1 MSIETHDSTHKEHLA
16 EGNDANNS
24 AASHPTVKHAT
35 VPDKVPV
42 KPRPK
47 RRKRMGLPFEPK
59 KQDVGEWAYDHR
71 IGLSVMIVA
80 YLILGIVFFSSKIVI
95 GSKPHIQGIY
105 VDLQT
110 LAELEA
116 QKERLERE
124 IELKRQSE
132 IDWSEVRNLQSND
145 AMLNENL
152 KDDRGTQTSE
162 LNRAAEEAA
171 ERMAANRKAYESGLK
186 EAQAILEAERNNGDK
201 GKDSERKD
209 SKYKGGVTVRFEFK
223 DPIRKKVDLVIPAYR
238 CDTGGQVVVAVTLD
252 RGGNVISARI
262 MSGGDDSMRSEALKA
277 ARASRFNIDNSAPE
291 KHSGTI
297 TYTFIPQ

>member
-1 MSIETHDSTHKEHLA
+1 MERDNEIKEPQMQGGGGL
-16 EGNDANNS
+16 S
-24 AASHPTVKHAT
+24 RPSS
-35 VPDKVPV
+35 PDKSPAKSPAEAGQ

-59 KQDVGEWAYDHR
+59 KQDAGEWAYDHR

-80 YLILGIVFFSSKIVI
+80 YLVLGIVFFSSKIVI
-95 GSKPHIQGIY
+95 GSKSHIQGIY

-116 QKERLERE
+116 EKERLQRE
-124 IELKRQSE
+124 IEMKRQSE

-152 KDDRGTQTSE
+152 KDDRGTQTAE
-162 LNRAAEEAA
+162 LNRAAEEAEA
-171 ERMAANRKAYESGLK
+171 RMAANRKAYEAGLK
-186 EAQAILEAERNNGDK
+186 EAQAILDADRGSNEDK
-201 GKDSERKD
+201 GKEQKD

-223 DPIRKKVDLVIPAYR
+223 NPVRKRVDLRIPAYK
-238 CDTGGQVVVAVTLD
+238 CDAGGQVVVAVTLD
-252 RGGNVISARI
+252 RGGNVISARVE
-262 MSGGDDSMRSEALKA
+262 SGGDDMMRQEALRA

>member
-1 MSIETHDSTHKEHLA
+1 MTFDSHNMQSTNTNSTEALGKE
-16 EGNDANNS
+16 NS
-24 AASHPTVKHAT
+24 LRSD
-35 VPDKVPV
+35 VPNTPPSDKAPQ

-59 KQDVGEWAYDHR
+59 KQDAGEWAYDHR
-71 IGLSVMIVA
+71 IGLSVMIAA
-80 YLILGIVFFSSKIVI
+80 YIILGIAFFSSKIVV

-116 QKERLERE
+116 EKERLERE
-124 IELKRQSE
+124 IEMKRQSE

-145 AMLNENL
+145 AILNENL

-171 ERMAANRKAYESGLK
+171 ERMAANRAAYESGLK
-186 EAQAILEAERNNGDK
+186 EAQAILDAERNNGDK
-201 GKDSERKD
+201 GKESERKD
-209 SKYKGGVTVRFEFK
+209 AKYKGGVTVRFEFK
-223 DPIRKKVDLVIPAYR
+223 NPVRKKVDLIIPAYR

-252 RGGNVISARI
+252 RGGNVISARVV
-262 MSGGDDSMRSEALKA
+262 SGGDDAMRHEALKA

>member
-1 MSIETHDSTHKEHLA
+1 MQTTNH
-16 EGNDANNS
+16 NNTES
-24 AASHPTVKHAT
+24 RGDEKPLRQAMPNTPPS
-35 VPDKVPV
+35 DKAPQ

-59 KQDVGEWAYDHR
+59 KQDAGEWAYDHR
-71 IGLSVMIVA
+71 LGLSVMIAA
-80 YLILGIVFFSSKIVI
+80 YIILGIAFFSSKIVI

-116 QKERLERE
+116 EKERLERE
-124 IELKRQSE
+124 IEMKRQSE

-171 ERMAANRKAYESGLK
+171 ERMAANRAAYESGLK
-186 EAQAILEAERNNGDK
+186 EAQAILDAERNTGDK
-201 GKDSERKD
+201 DKESERKD

-223 DPIRKKVDLVIPAYR
+223 NPVRKKVDLVIPAYR

-252 RGGNVISARI
+252 RGGNVISARVI
-262 MSGGDDSMRSEALKA
+262 SGGDDAMRHEALKA

>member
-1 MSIETHDSTHKEHLA
+1 MSNESHDNTAPKVSKLEEHTPDGAVSPATHQ
-16 EGNDANNS
+16 
-24 AASHPTVKHAT
+24 ASPSNKA
-35 VPDKVPV
+35 PQR
-42 KPRPK
+42 PRPK

-59 KQDVGEWAYDHR
+59 KQDAGEWAYDHR
-71 IGLSVMIVA
+71 IGLSVMIAA
-80 YLILGIVFFSSKIVI
+80 YIILGIVFFSSKIVI

-110 LAELEA
+110 LEELAAE
-116 QKERLERE
+116 KERLERE

-132 IDWSEVRNLQSND
+132 INWSEVRNLQSND

-152 KDDRGTQTSE
+152 KDDRGTKTSE
-162 LNRAAEEAA
+162 LNRAAEEVA
-171 ERMAANRKAYESGLK
+171 ERMAANRAAYESGLK
-186 EAQAILEAERNNGDK
+186 EAQAILDAERDSGDK
-201 GKDSERKD
+201 GKDKERKD

-223 DPIRKKVDLVIPAYR
+223 NPVRKKVELVIPAYR

-252 RGGNVISARI
+252 RGGNVISARVV
-262 MSGGDDSMRSEALKA
+262 SGGDDAMRHEALKA

-291 KHSGTI
+291 KHNGTI

>member
-1 MSIETHDSTHKEHLA
+1 MQTTDH
-16 EGNDANNS
+16 NNTES
-24 AASHPTVKHAT
+24 RGDEKPLRQDVPNTPPSDKASQ
-35 VPDKVPV
+35 

-59 KQDVGEWAYDHR
+59 KQDAGEWAYDHR
-71 IGLSVMIVA
+71 LGLSVMIAA
-80 YLILGIVFFSSKIVI
+80 YIILGIAFFSSKIVI

-116 QKERLERE
+116 EKERLERE
-124 IELKRQSE
+124 IEMKRQSE

-171 ERMAANRKAYESGLK
+171 ERMAANRAAYESGLK
-186 EAQAILEAERNNGDK
+186 EAQAILDAERNTSDK
-201 GKDSERKD
+201 GKESERKD

-223 DPIRKKVDLVIPAYR
+223 NPVRKKVDLVIPAYR

-252 RGGNVISARI
+252 RGGNVISARVI
-262 MSGGDDSMRSEALKA
+262 SGGDDAMHHEALKA

>member
-1 MSIETHDSTHKEHLA
+1 MERDNEIKEPQMRSGGGL
-16 EGNDANNS
+16 S
-24 AASHPTVKHAT
+24 RPSS
-35 VPDKVPV
+35 PDKSPARTQAEAGQ

-59 KQDVGEWAYDHR
+59 KQDAGEWAYDHR

-80 YLILGIVFFSSKIVI
+80 YLVLGIVFFSSKIVI

-116 QKERLERE
+116 EKERLQRE
-124 IELKRQSE
+124 IEMKRQSE

-152 KDDRGTQTSE
+152 KDDRGTQTAE
-162 LNRAAEEAA
+162 LNRAAEEAEA
-171 ERMAANRKAYESGLK
+171 RMAANRKAYEAGLK
-186 EAQAILEAERNNGDK
+186 EAQAILDADRGSNEDK
-201 GKDSERKD
+201 GKEQKD

-223 DPIRKKVDLVIPAYR
+223 NPVRKKVDLKIPAYK

-252 RGGNVISARI
+252 RGGNVISARVE
-262 MSGGDDSMRSEALKA
+262 SGGDDTMRQEALRA

>member
-1 MSIETHDSTHKEHLA
+1 MSIESHDNTAPKAPKQEDHTP
-16 EGNDANNS
+16 DV
-24 AASHPTVKHAT
+24 AASTAT
-35 VPDKVPV
+35 HQASSTDKTQQR
-42 KPRPK
+42 PRPK

-59 KQDVGEWAYDHR
+59 KQDAGEWAYDHR
-71 IGLSVMIVA
+71 LGLSVMIAA
-80 YLILGIVFFSSKIVI
+80 YLILGIIFFSSKIVI

-116 QKERLERE
+116 EKERLERE

-152 KDDRGTQTSE
+152 KDDRGTKTSE

-171 ERMAANRKAYESGLK
+171 ERMAANRAAYESGLK
-186 EAQAILEAERNNGDK
+186 EAQAILDAKPNNGDK
-201 GKDSERKD
+201 GKDNERKD

-223 DPIRKKVDLVIPAYR
+223 NPVRKKVDLVIPAYR

-252 RGGNVISARI
+252 RGGNVISARVI
-262 MSGGDDSMRSEALKA
+262 SGGDDAMRHEALKA